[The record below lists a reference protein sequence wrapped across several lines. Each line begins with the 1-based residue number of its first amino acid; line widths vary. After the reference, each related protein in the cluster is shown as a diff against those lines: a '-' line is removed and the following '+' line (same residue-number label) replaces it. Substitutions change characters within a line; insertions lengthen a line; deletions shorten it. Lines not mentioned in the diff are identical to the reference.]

1 MQQYSFTRGLVDS
14 PPQRDIQRT
23 LMLLPVDR
31 IRPNPQQPRAAF
43 AQDALSELMIS
54 IAQVGLIQP
63 LTVRAV
69 DGQYELIAG
78 ERRLRACKLLGMKE
92 VPCVIQSADDQGS
105 ALMALVENI
114 QRKDLHYLEEA
125 QSYQRLLVQYG
136 ITQDALAVRLGKSQ
150 AFLSN
155 KLRLLRLS
163 PQVRQMLLD
172 GGLSERHA
180 RALLALPDERLRLS
194 ALREA
199 VEKKFNVQQMEA
211 HISTMLLKCD
221 TRHTRVIGVLKD
233 YRLFVNGV
241 KMNAEQLRQNGMRVE
256 LEETRVDGGVDLL
269 IRVRT
274 AEKARALAAEEGE
287 PPPRER

>member
-1 MQQYSFTRGLVDS
+1 MQQYSFTRGLIGS
-14 PPQRDIQRT
+14 PPQRDMQRT
-23 LMLLPVDR
+23 LLLLPVDR

-43 AQDALSELMIS
+43 SEDALSELMIS

-69 DGQYELIAG
+69 DDQYELIAG

-92 VPCVIQSADDQGS
+92 VPCVIQSTDDQGS

-163 PQVRQMLLD
+163 PQVRKMLVD

-194 ALREA
+194 AVREA
-199 VEKKFNVQQMEA
+199 VEKKLNVQQMEA
-211 HISTMLLKCD
+211 HVSALLLKCD
-221 TRHTRVIGVLKD
+221 TRHARVIGVLKD

-241 KMNAEQLRQNGMRVE
+241 KMSAEQLRQNGMSVE
-256 LEETRVDGGVDLL
+256 LEETKVDGGVDLM

-274 AEKARALAAEEGE
+274 ASPAARG
-287 PPPRER
+287 